1 MPALIVTLTVWQITN
16 GIAYQI
22 GKGRS
27 IGGLPKSMAFFGH
40 GEIFGI
46 PVPVIIFAVVAAL
59 AYFVLKYTKFGRSVY
74 AVGGNPVSSYL
85 SGISVNKII
94 FAVFVICGF
103 LVGLSS
109 IIILSRGMSASMLSA
124 IGFELDTIA
133 ACVVGGISL
142 FGGRG
147 TLFGILIGVLI
158 IGFINNGMNLL
169 GVPPPL
175 QEIVKGVIII
185 GAVAIDSVRKR

>member
-1 MPALIVTLTVWQITN
+1 
-16 GIAYQI
+16 
-22 GKGRS
+22 
-27 IGGLPKSMAFFGH
+27 
-40 GEIFGI
+40 
-46 PVPVIIFAVVAAL
+46 
-59 AYFVLKYTKFGRSVY
+59 
-74 AVGGNPVSSYL
+74 
-85 SGISVNKII
+85 VNKII